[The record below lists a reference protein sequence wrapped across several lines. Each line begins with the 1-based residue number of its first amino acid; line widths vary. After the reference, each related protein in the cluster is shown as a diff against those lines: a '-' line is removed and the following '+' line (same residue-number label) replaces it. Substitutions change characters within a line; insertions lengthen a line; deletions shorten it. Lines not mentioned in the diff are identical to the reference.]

1 MKICVTGGAGFIG
14 HHTVRDLIR
23 AGHDVLVIDN
33 LTMGKRENLPDSVPL
48 LTLDVLDKQRLPAA
62 FADFKPEAVLHLAAK
77 VSIRAS
83 ADSFAEDAEQ
93 NFIGT
98 VRVLE
103 AAAGTGVRRLVTA
116 SSMAVY
122 ADSPDSSPINEG
134 WKKEPLS
141 PYGISKL
148 ASEQIVH
155 VVGRHVGMETMAL
168 RFFNTFGPG
177 QTITPYVGAIT
188 IFINRIL
195 TGRPPVI
202 FGDGKQCR
210 DFVHV
215 RDVAGACLRAL
226 EDGSTGNSV
235 NIGSGRG
242 TNINDVAAMV
252 LERLGAD
259 LVPHYADPRPEELR
273 NSVADIR
280 FAGKLMGY
288 SPRFTL
294 EDKIDEVISAYRTTA
309 HPST

>member
-14 HHTVRDLIR
+14 HHTVRDLMQT
-23 AGHDVLVIDN
+23 GHDVLVIDN
-33 LTMGKRENLPDSVPL
+33 LYMGKRENLPNCVPL
-48 LTLDVLDKQRLPAA
+48 LTFDVLDKQRLLAA
-62 FADFKPEAVLHLAAK
+62 FADFRPEAVLHLAAK

-83 ADSFAEDAEQ
+83 ADGFAEDAEQ
-93 NFIGT
+93 NFMGT
-98 VRVLE
+98 VRMLE
-103 AAAGTGVRRLVTA
+103 AAADTGVRRFVTA

-122 ADSPDSSPINEG
+122 ADSPDSSPVNEE

-177 QTITPYVGAIT
+177 QTITPYVGVIT
-188 IFINRIL
+188 IFIDRIL
-195 TGRPPVI
+195 SGRSPVI
-202 FGDGKQCR
+202 FGDGEQCR
-210 DFVHV
+210 DFVYV
-215 RDVAGACLRAL
+215 KDVASACVRAL
-226 EDGSTGNSV
+226 EDSSTGNSV

-242 TNINDVAAMV
+242 TMINDVAALL

-259 LVPHYADPRPEELR
+259 LAPQYVDARPEELR
-273 NSVADIR
+273 NSVADIG
-280 FAGKLMGY
+280 FAGKLIGY

-294 EDKIDEVISAYRTTA
+294 ADKIDEVISAYRTTA
-309 HPST
+309 RSDA